1 MDPYLERIVL
11 PAINAFRNHTRLAQA
26 QKQPTDI
33 FTVHS
38 RRFTRLTEL
47 IYRFIQVR
55 GRKTIGMILSQYLK
69 NNVRLTFYD
78 LLVRLFPHQVV

>member
-11 PAINAFRNHTRLAQA
+11 PAINAFRNHTRLALAQT
-26 QKQPTDI
+26 QKQSTSQFI
-33 FTVHS
+33 SHS

-55 GRKTIGMILSQYLK
+55 GRKTIGMIFS
-69 NNVRLTFYD
+69 
-78 LLVRLFPHQVV
+78 